1 LTELGEVSIA
11 QEGGAT
17 IATLRGEVDLSNAR
31 AIGKRIVHAIPNHAS
46 GLVVD
51 LSELRYLD
59 SAGIRLLFDLARRL
73 ERRQLGLASVVP
85 RGSLVREIL
94 EIAGGA
100 ERLRFVEERAEGL
113 RRVAASEGPSG

>member
-31 AIGKRIVHAIPNHAS
+31 AIGKRIVHAIPNQAS

-100 ERLRFVEERAEGL
+100 ERLRFVEERPEGL